1 MAKQTVGIGSVAN
14 DGTGDPLRTAF
25 DKIND
30 NFDEVYGADF
40 VDEPNLKVT
49 NSPIDGYV
57 LTYDSATTGFTWEQ
71 KFDGDITGIVAGNGL
86 TGDATSGDATL
97 NVVNATNGGLS
108 INTNDI
114 NLDLNDLSS
123 AAVNVA
129 NDSLAIID
137 ADDSN
142 NTKKES
148 IVDFVSAIAGSGL
161 SASSGQLSATGSSYT
176 VANSAN
182 NRILTSVD
190 STSGNAEADLTF
202 DGNNLVVD
210 GDGST
215 GGVTV
220 SDGSIQM
227 RTGTG
232 NVAEIRMYCETS
244 NAHYQTIKAQPHSAS
259 SSAVLT
265 LPTTTG
271 TLVGTGDT
279 DSVSNSMIADDAIDH
294 DQLANRY
301 TAQAS
306 ITTLTGTVS
315 FDCSTAS
322 SFKLSGNLTGA
333 YTIDLSNYK
342 KGQIITIY
350 PLQAQSITLDAQ
362 GSSTNTFNKIGGV
375 NYDNTTSNILQIECV
390 DDSSTDPVFFYS
402 IATFAS
408 DSTP

>member
-176 VANSAN
+176 VTNSAN

-220 SDGSIQM
+220 SDGSIQ
-227 RTGTG
+227 
-232 NVAEIRMYCETS
+232 
-244 NAHYQTIKAQPHSAS
+244 
-259 SSAVLT
+259 
-265 LPTTTG
+265 
-271 TLVGTGDT
+271 
-279 DSVSNSMIADDAIDH
+279 
-294 DQLANRY
+294 
-301 TAQAS
+301 
-306 ITTLTGTVS
+306 TVS
-315 FDCSTAS
+315 YTHLRAHE
-322 SFKLSGNLTGA
+322 TG
-333 YTIDLSNYK
+333 
-342 KGQIITIY
+342 
-350 PLQAQSITLDAQ
+350 
-362 GSSTNTFNKIGGV
+362 
-375 NYDNTTSNILQIECV
+375 
-390 DDSSTDPVFFYS
+390 
-402 IATFAS
+402 
-408 DSTP
+408 